1 MPRPFL
7 GSLIAIGRWSSQAP
21 VVPTTPDRRP
31 RLLAPPPTWRR
42 PTPSARRSSLPWRPT
57 RRHSEDQ
64 TTSSTSLTSCPYSTS
79 LAARPRWPIAAL
91 VAVAV
96 VATSCASSE
105 AARPAASSA
114 PAGSTA
120 SVLPADGM
128 RASYAAAPC
137 PNPIFSEFGNSLDLG
152 PDFRCGYLTVPEDRS
167 KPDGRTIRLAVA
179 IRPATAP
186 DKKPDPIVFLT
197 GGPGGSGLGEGPGV
211 AKEWR
216 PDRDVIFLDQRG
228 ALKSDPFLSCP
239 EIDTFMASTVGL
251 SWSAPETA
259 EQEGAVVQACRDR
272 LAGAGADLA
281 AYNTAE
287 STADVADLRIAM
299 GYDEWNLYGISYG
312 TDLALQTLRDHPA
325 GIRSVV
331 ADAVLPPN
339 INPIEAG
346 WRGANESAT
355 AIYDACAAD
364 PACHAAFPEGRA
376 EYTRVLNDLAAHPRT
391 VHVADPKTGK
401 DTTVVIDAY
410 KLSYTVQFGTLI
422 GSPPKLPSMIHNLAV
437 GDGTEA
443 ALEVLAGVFP
453 RGFNSYGLQY
463 GVECGEMVGR
473 TDPERVAAAGARDFP
488 DAPGSVT
495 ALPSMFPWIFGDC
508 AKWDVPTAS
517 AQGTTAVTSDV
528 PVLLTSGAFDGTLP
542 PSYAAEAA
550 KTLKNST
557 QLVFPGIGHGASR
570 WAPTCFATIMAN
582 FLERPSGFDHSC
594 VDTFEPPAFELP

>member
-1 MPRPFL
+1 M
-7 GSLIAIGRWSSQAP
+7 
-21 VVPTTPDRRP
+21 
-31 RLLAPPPTWRR
+31 
-42 PTPSARRSSLPWRPT
+42 
-57 RRHSEDQ
+57 
-64 TTSSTSLTSCPYSTS
+64 
-79 LAARPRWPIAAL
+79 
-91 VAVAV
+91 
-96 VATSCASSE
+96 
-105 AARPAASSA
+105 
-114 PAGSTA
+114 
-120 SVLPADGM
+120 
-128 RASYAAAPC
+128 
-137 PNPIFSEFGNSLDLG
+137 
-152 PDFRCGYLTVPEDRS
+152 
-167 KPDGRTIRLAVA
+167 
-179 IRPATAP
+179 
-186 DKKPDPIVFLT
+186 FLT

-211 AKEWR
+211 AKDWH

-259 EQEGAVVQACRDR
+259 EQEGAAVQACRDR
-272 LAGAGADLA
+272 LAAAGADLA
-281 AYNTAE
+281 AYNTTE

-312 TDLALQTLRDHPA
+312 SDLALQTLRDHPA

-331 ADAVLPPN
+331 VDAVLPPN
-339 INPIEAG
+339 INPIETG
-346 WRGANESAT
+346 WRAANESAT

-364 PACHAAFPEGRA
+364 PACHGAFPEGRA
-376 EYTRVLNDLAAHPRT
+376 EYIRVLNDLAAHPRT
-391 VHVADPKTGK
+391 IHVADPKTGK

-453 RGFNSYGLQY
+453 PGFNSYGLQY
-463 GVECGEMVGR
+463 GVECREMVGR
-473 TDPERVAAAGARDFP
+473 TDPERVAAAGVHDFP
-488 DAPGSVT
+488 DAPASVT
-495 ALPSMFPWIFGDC
+495 AMPSMFPWIFGDC
-508 AKWDVPTAS
+508 AKWDVPAAP
-517 AQGTTAVTSDV
+517 AQATTAVTSDV

-582 FLERPSGFDHSC
+582 FLDRPSGFDHSC